1 MIRRDVLVRSMVRKL
16 ATAVM
21 AGGLLMSTS
30 TTAFADSW
38 APIVVKD
45 PDTLVWKAYE
55 SYIDSD
61 NLVRNCQDLWI
72 GVLRDLL
79 ISCLVV
85 GSFDE
90 FALLEPG
97 SCSDQGDQVWRVDRP
112 PAGLG

>member
-1 MIRRDVLVRSMVRKL
+1 MVDQRCRRTQVRGEVARSNESVNGSDPEIG
-16 ATAVM
+16 
-21 AGGLLMSTS
+21 AGGAGVSAD
-30 TTAFADSW
+30 AFSAMRGV
-38 APIVVKD
+38 P
-45 PDTLVWKAYE
+45 E
-55 SYIDSD
+55 RE
-61 NLVRNCQDLWI
+61 RNCQDLWI

>member
-1 MIRRDVLVRSMVRKL
+1 MTSRPRFVTNALRSGKHTQGQQQWVPNDFIDIVALPVPAVYCDVV
-16 ATAVM
+16 
-21 AGGLLMSTS
+21 
-30 TTAFADSW
+30 
-38 APIVVKD
+38 
-45 PDTLVWKAYE
+45 
-55 SYIDSD
+55 
-61 NLVRNCQDLWI
+61 VRNCQDLWI

>member
-1 MIRRDVLVRSMVRKL
+1 MATPASRFRPEPDAERAQLPLWLPPDLRPLDDTVDAVADAVAADPVCEGPWRGQGRS
-16 ATAVM
+16 
-21 AGGLLMSTS
+21 S
-30 TTAFADSW
+30 
-38 APIVVKD
+38 
-45 PDTLVWKAYE
+45 
-55 SYIDSD
+55 
-61 NLVRNCQDLWI
+61 RNCQDLWI

-112 PAGLG
+112 PAG